1 MIGFRHLRAFGAF
14 TVWALGLCVFVCAAS
29 AGAAQDDAGA
39 QARRALETRV
49 NNVTALLQHPG
60 FVNKKSRPDYRMK
73 IEKEIATIFD
83 FTEFTSRAV
92 GSRWN
97 SFTPDQRR
105 NFVEAFMSLLKAT
118 YLDRI
123 DAYGGEKVSYIG
135 EQVGAQGDRVEVR
148 TTLKMKDN
156 TILPVNYRMLLK
168 DGNWVVYDVIIENI
182 SLVMNYRAQFQELL
196 IKDSPESLIARI
208 HEQAR
213 RLRESIDAH

>member
-1 MIGFRHLRAFGAF
+1 MIVRRPLRALCAF
-14 TVWALGLCVFVCAAS
+14 SLFMLVCAA
-29 AGAAQDDAGA
+29 APHAAQDDAGA

-49 NNVTALLQHPG
+49 NNVTAILQHPG
-60 FVNKKSRPDYRMK
+60 FINKISRAEYRMK
-73 IEKEIATIFD
+73 IEREIATIFD
-83 FTEFTSRAV
+83 FMEFTSRAV

-97 SFTPDQRR
+97 SFTPEQRQ
-105 NFVEAFMSLLKAT
+105 NFVEAFMNLLKAT

-135 EQVGAQGDRVEVR
+135 EKVAAQGDRVEVH
-148 TTLKMKDN
+148 TTLRMKDN
-156 TILPVNYRMLLK
+156 TVLPVNYRMLLK
-168 DGNWVVYDVIIENI
+168 GGNWVVYDVIIENI

-208 HEQAR
+208 HDQAR